1 MGSSLCVQGETL
13 LRSLKRK
20 LKYIKLY
27 LNKGKMEF
35 PWSSLMNRGSNK
47 FSKIGQLR
55 TNFGYI
61 FHEFWSYRQLA
72 MN

>member
-1 MGSSLCVQGETL
+1 MVVKMRITRLRCFKVVKELPLSFPNMLMTNHEVILAMGSSLCVQGETL

-35 PWSSLMNRGSNK
+35 P
-47 FSKIGQLR
+47 
-55 TNFGYI
+55 
-61 FHEFWSYRQLA
+61 
-72 MN
+72 